1 MCLAIPGEI
10 LSISGDS
17 PVERT
22 GIIRFGSIT
31 KEASIA
37 LVPEATIGD
46 YVLVHAGI
54 AISIVQ
60 AEEAQH
66 LFDFLDEI
74 RLDEIGQEELDN

>member
-1 MCLAIPGEI
+1 MCLAIPGKI

-17 PVERT
+17 PVEQT
-22 GIIRFGSIT
+22 GIIQFGSIT

-37 LVPEATIGD
+37 LVPDATIGD

-60 AEEAQH
+60 TEEVKR

-74 RLDEIGQEELDN
+74 GDEIDNLELED